1 MACNLCIEKKK
12 RKKPKKRQ
20 RCNLCTKKTCVCG
33 VEKKKRR
40 RKTSSRRSKP
50 IGKTNPMQ
58 FYNPVGRF
66 MQVGQPSDGFYASMR
81 VNSQE
86 TFQARQG
93 LSVGRMPGPRLTSMV
108 GTQTAEPRLR
118 TLASGTEPVIR
129 ISADTQ
135 TTSRPAQPI
144 ETQTDDPLIEVTG
157 TQTDP
162 PSATGTGTQTQAGV
176 SSMIGRPDPIIGVS
190 QEQVYN
196 QARLNNEVER
206 RERNRVARE
215 RYVPVA
221 ERRIMSQNEERTD
234 PNALDSLQALY
245 DQQPNTSRV
254 GFFGNLDGFPSPN
267 VSLSVS
273 PAYSEF
279 DDKIGDGEDLR
290 DQGDLEDIAFGDNI
304 Q

>member
-50 IGKTNPMQ
+50 MGKTNPMQ

-118 TLASGTEPVIR
+118 TLASGTDPMIR

-162 PSATGTGTQTQAGV
+162 TTLRDDDVTNIIQSERERVRLEYNAKQRAYRADRAVRRSLITQA
-176 SSMIGRPDPIIGVS
+176 MED
-190 QEQVYN
+190 
-196 QARLNNEVER
+196 
-206 RERNRVARE
+206 REE
-215 RYVPVA
+215 P
-221 ERRIMSQNEERTD
+221 T
-234 PNALDSLQALY
+234 ALSNIHDEY
-245 DQQPNTSRV
+245 DQSNSARVKTLETSDILDNT
-254 GFFGNLDGFPSPN
+254 LDEN
-267 VSLSVS
+267 VMEAA
-273 PAYSEF
+273 PAPRL
-279 DDKIGDGEDLR
+279 GE
-290 DQGDLEDIAFGDNI
+290 GDLMFGIDGV
-304 Q
+304 